1 MGDVEVTILGQ
12 HYKIKGDVPDNYIR
26 QLAEFVDRKI
36 AEIYSKSPNI
46 APLKASI
53 LASLNIAD
61 ELFRYKEEQERLT
74 RDIQEK
80 TETLVRLFD

>member
-12 HYKIKGDVPDNYIR
+12 QYKIKGDVPDHYIR
-26 QLAEFVDRKI
+26 ELAEFVDKKI
-36 AEIYSKSPNI
+36 MEIYEKSPNI

-61 ELFRYKEEQERLT
+61 ELFRFKQEQERLT
-74 RDIQEK
+74 RDIEEK
-80 TETLVRLFD
+80 TEALVRLFD